1 MLKINFP
8 SSSFL
13 CLFILLVSHFS
24 GAAQD
29 FVVARVLASE
39 GDVAVRRQSTGRI
52 AVQNVSFKVEDQLFT
67 GDTIVTGKNGRLVI
81 GLSDGSQAVI
91 APKSTV
97 ILNELTG
104 TPRSLFN
111 IIKGKTRIQIEK
123 RGGQP
128 NPYKV
133 NTPTAVIAVRGTIF
147 DVEVAEEETQV
158 YLIEGEVAVTNLAQ
172 VDRPVFL
179 IAGQMT
185 RVLINGLPRAPS
197 IFKIGRNDG
206 IYKLGRFGT
215 MRVEGQTPAQMA
227 GRGVPSSRGDG
238 PPRQSGERNDDNRA
252 PSSQPQS
259 PKPSPGHG
267 GGPRRKP

>member
-1 MLKINFP
+1 MLKRKFP

-13 CLFILLVSHFS
+13 CLFLLLIGHIS

-29 FVVARVLASE
+29 YVIARVLASE
-39 GDVAVRRQSTGRI
+39 GDVAIRRQSTGRI

-97 ILNELTG
+97 MLNELTG
-104 TPRSLFN
+104 TPRSLFHVL
-111 IIKGKTRIQIEK
+111 KGKTRIQIEK

-158 YLIEGEVAVTNLAQ
+158 YLIEGAVEVTNLAQ

-179 IAGQMT
+179 TAGRMT
-185 RVLINGLPRAPS
+185 RVLINELPRAPS

-206 IYKLGRFGT
+206 IFKLGRFGT
-215 MRVEGQTPAQMA
+215 MRVEGQTPVQMA
-227 GRGVPSSRGDG
+227 GRGAPSSRGDG
-238 PPRQSGERNDDNRA
+238 PQRPPGERNDEKRA
-252 PSSQPQS
+252 PSSQPQT
-259 PKPSPGHG
+259 PRTGPGQG
-267 GGPRRKP
+267 GGPRKKP